1 MRLGRR
7 TKHLVKRLVPG
18 DVAVIDHVNID
29 RIAAE
34 ELIATGVRVVINA
47 SPSSNGRY
55 PNAGPL
61 LLAQAGVRL
70 IDVEDVDPFEL
81 LADGN
86 RVTVAGGAVLGGGRE
101 LLRGRVLGVEELERQ
116 RDEQLER
123 VDEALAE
130 FAENTVAHVRQET
143 DLLTGSVEFPP
154 TRASFRD
161 RHVLIVVRGDRHRRD
176 LKALRA
182 YIRDVR
188 PLVVAVDG
196 GADGVLEAGMKPDV
210 ILGDMDSA
218 GDEALRCGAELI
230 VHAYPDGRAPGRQ
243 RLLDLG
249 LDHTLL
255 PAAGTSEDVAMLMA
269 YEKGAT
275 LIVSVGAHFNLIEFL
290 DRKRG
295 GMSSTFLTRLRIGEK
310 LVDAKGVSRLY
321 NPSSPVR
328 AGGPL
333 PRRLHGP
340 AGDRRDHLAGAQR
353 PGPAG
358 LAEDQDL
365 ARPVAPRRPASSLPA
380 ADGLQRSIP
389 RGLAD
394 RRLPRPRDRDPD
406 RRRVRRRRADQHPQE
421 PRAEPHRQPAG
432 RARTGRRTE
441 RQTGPLRRIRQ
452 PRLPGAGAG
461 PARRAG
467 GSAWSR
473 SATCR
478 ATRSPRSRK
487 RSARPGR
494 AWSASAWCA
503 SRSTSA
509 ASAASSRK
517 PASPTSAAT
526 KKRWRN
532 SAPGV
537 GRQLVRG
544 GTLLDRVRSH
554 LFSRASGNFG
564 ALDGVI
570 VVRQTPEEMGAVQR
584 AKASTLESALMAGI
598 TGTRTPAVGVETS
611 TAEPSSVSFF
621 AGNDLSSVDDVETTA
636 GTGGDGLR
644 PARRRGQ
651 LRRQGLGRP
660 PAARPAAAG
669 RIALT

>member
-1 MRLGRR
+1 MATASRRRFPALLSRRNGVGQVETIEGRVRLGRR

-34 ELIATGVRVVINA
+34 ELIASGVRVVINA
-47 SPSSNGRY
+47 SPSSDGRY

-61 LLAQAGVRL
+61 LLVQAGIRL
-70 IDVEDVDPFEL
+70 VDAEDGDPFEL

-86 RVTVAGGAVLGGGRE
+86 RVTVAGGVVLGGGRE
-101 LLRGRVLGVEELERQ
+101 LLRGRMRDVEELERQ
-116 RDEQLER
+116 RAEQLER

-188 PLVVAVDG
+188 PIVVAVDG

-243 RLLDLG
+243 RLLDMG

-321 NPSSPVR
+321 NPSSPF
-328 AGGPL
+328 GPMVL
-333 PRRLHGP
+333 F
-340 AGDRRDHLAGAQR
+340 LAAFMVL
-353 PGPAG
+353 
-358 LAEDQDL
+358 LA
-365 ARPVAPRRPASSLPA
+365 
-380 ADGLQRSIP
+380 
-389 RGLAD
+389 
-394 RRLPRPRDRDPD
+394 
-406 RRRVRRRRADQHPQE
+406 
-421 PRAEPHRQPAG
+421 
-432 RARTGRRTE
+432 
-441 RQTGPLRRIRQ
+441 
-452 PRLPGAGAG
+452 
-461 PARRAG
+461 
-467 GSAWSR
+467 
-473 SATCR
+473 
-478 ATRSPRSRK
+478 
-487 RSARPGR
+487 
-494 AWSASAWCA
+494 
-503 SRSTSA
+503 
-509 ASAASSRK
+509 
-517 PASPTSAAT
+517 
-526 KKRWRN
+526 
-532 SAPGV
+532 
-537 GRQLVRG
+537 
-544 GTLLDRVRSH
+544 
-554 LFSRASGNFG
+554 
-564 ALDGVI
+564 I
-570 VVRQTPEEMGAVQR
+570 VVITSP
-584 AKASTLESALMAGI
+584 ALSDL
-598 TGTRTPAVGVETS
+598 VEL
-611 TAEPSSVSFF
+611 VW
-621 AGNDLSSVDDVETTA
+621 LKIKIWL
-636 GTGGDGLR
+636 GL
-644 PARRRGQ
+644 
-651 LRRQGLGRP
+651 
-660 PAARPAAAG
+660 
-669 RIALT
+669 

>member
-1 MRLGRR
+1 MATASRRRFPALLSRRNGAAPVEAIEGRVRLGRR

-34 ELIATGVRVVINA
+34 ELISTGVGVVINA

-61 LLAQAGVRL
+61 LLVQAGVRL
-70 IDVEDVDPFEL
+70 IDVEDADPFEL
-81 LADGN
+81 LTDGN
-86 RVTVAGGAVLGGGRE
+86 RVTIAGGAVLGGGHE

-196 GADGVLEAGMKPDV
+196 GADGVLEAGLKPDV

-321 NPSSPVR
+321 NPSSPF
-328 AGGPL
+328 GPMAL
-333 PRRLHGP
+333 FLAAFMVLLAIVVITSP
-340 AGDRRDHLAGAQR
+340 ALN
-353 PGPAG
+353 
-358 LAEDQDL
+358 DL
-365 ARPVAPRRPASSLPA
+365 V
-380 ADGLQRSIP
+380 
-389 RGLAD
+389 
-394 RRLPRPRDRDPD
+394 
-406 RRRVRRRRADQHPQE
+406 
-421 PRAEPHRQPAG
+421 
-432 RARTGRRTE
+432 
-441 RQTGPLRRIRQ
+441 
-452 PRLPGAGAG
+452 
-461 PARRAG
+461 
-467 GSAWSR
+467 
-473 SATCR
+473 
-478 ATRSPRSRK
+478 
-487 RSARPGR
+487 
-494 AWSASAWCA
+494 
-503 SRSTSA
+503 
-509 ASAASSRK
+509 
-517 PASPTSAAT
+517 
-526 KKRWRN
+526 
-532 SAPGV
+532 
-537 GRQLVRG
+537 QLVW
-544 GTLLDRVRSH
+544 LKIKIWL
-554 LFSRASGNFG
+554 
-564 ALDGVI
+564 
-570 VVRQTPEEMGAVQR
+570 
-584 AKASTLESALMAGI
+584 
-598 TGTRTPAVGVETS
+598 
-611 TAEPSSVSFF
+611 
-621 AGNDLSSVDDVETTA
+621 
-636 GTGGDGLR
+636 GL
-644 PARRRGQ
+644 
-651 LRRQGLGRP
+651 
-660 PAARPAAAG
+660 
-669 RIALT
+669 